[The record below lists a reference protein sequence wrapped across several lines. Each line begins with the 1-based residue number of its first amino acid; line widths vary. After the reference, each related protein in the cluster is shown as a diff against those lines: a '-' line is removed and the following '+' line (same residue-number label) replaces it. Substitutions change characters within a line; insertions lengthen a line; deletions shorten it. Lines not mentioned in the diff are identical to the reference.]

1 MGARFGS
8 QHDTKHLILCA
19 PLLPFISS
27 RSLSLCFFS
36 PKISL
41 VQDSLTHHF
50 TLLRSIFAG
59 LPNQTLIT
67 SCAREPW
74 FLSPNFTLSSSSRYT
89 QFHWLLPRQ
98 RRVTPSLSSL
108 PFSSLAWFSSQRL
121 SSLAADFFARSLQ
134 KNATER
140 WRRRRRLQIS
150 IWSCFLVLRPRFH
163 HLSSRKTASNDSA
176 SKLLLICSNPGGFW
190 VNNNLGSAFPAVASP
205 NFHNSRT
212 VQINDYRT
220 FFQGF
225 INPFV
230 LEIAQNTT
238 FYSTMCCVRHKLMNG
253 SLFFRL
259 LHSSKNN
266 KKNF

>member
-1 MGARFGS
+1 M
-8 QHDTKHLILCA
+8 
-19 PLLPFISS
+19 LLF
-27 RSLSLCFFS
+27 SLLSPHVLALCFFS

-41 VQDSLTHHF
+41 VQGSLTHHF

-108 PFSSLAWFSSQRL
+108 PLSSLVQFASLRF
-121 SSLAADFFARSLQ
+121 SSLAADFFARSVQ

-140 WRRRRRLQIS
+140 WRRRRGKIS

-190 VNNNLGSAFPAVASP
+190 VNNNLGTAFPAVA
-205 NFHNSRT
+205 
-212 VQINDYRT
+212 
-220 FFQGF
+220 
-225 INPFV
+225 
-230 LEIAQNTT
+230 
-238 FYSTMCCVRHKLMNG
+238 
-253 SLFFRL
+253 
-259 LHSSKNN
+259 
-266 KKNF
+266 

>member
-1 MGARFGS
+1 M
-8 QHDTKHLILCA
+8 
-19 PLLPFISS
+19 LLFSLLSPHV
-27 RSLSLCFFS
+27 LSLCFFS

-59 LPNQTLIT
+59 FPNQTLIT

-89 QFHWLLPRQ
+89 QLHWLLPRQ

-108 PFSSLAWFSSQRL
+108 PLSSLAWFSFLRL
-121 SSLAADFFARSLQ
+121 SSLAADFFARSVQ
-134 KNATER
+134 KNVTER
-140 WRRRRRLQIS
+140 WRRSRQIS
-150 IWSCFLVLRPRFH
+150 IWNCFLVLRPRFH

-190 VNNNLGSAFPAVASP
+190 VNNNLGTAFPAVASQ
-205 NFHNSRT
+205 NFYSS
-212 VQINDYRT
+212 VQINDNQT

-230 LEIAQNTT
+230 LDIAQNTT
-238 FYSTMCCVRHKLMNG
+238 FYPTMCCVRHKLMNG

>member
-1 MGARFGS
+1 M
-8 QHDTKHLILCA
+8 
-19 PLLPFISS
+19 LLFSLLSPHV
-27 RSLSLCFFS
+27 LSLCFFS

-108 PFSSLAWFSSQRL
+108 PLSSLVQFSSLRL
-121 SSLAADFFARSLQ
+121 SSFAADFFARSVQ

-140 WRRRRRLQIS
+140 WRRRRRKIS
-150 IWSCFLVLRPRFH
+150 IWSCFLVLRP
-163 HLSSRKTASNDSA
+163 LSSRKTASNDSA

-190 VNNNLGSAFPAVASP
+190 VNNNLGTAFPAVASP

-212 VQINDYRT
+212 VQINDYQT

-238 FYSTMCCVRHKLMNG
+238 FSRRCVVCGTNWWMVRF
-253 SLFFRL
+253 FFRL

>member
-1 MGARFGS
+1 M
-8 QHDTKHLILCA
+8 Q
-19 PLLPFISS
+19 
-27 RSLSLCFFS
+27 
-36 PKISL
+36 
-41 VQDSLTHHF
+41 
-50 TLLRSIFAG
+50 
-59 LPNQTLIT
+59 
-67 SCAREPW
+67 
-74 FLSPNFTLSSSSRYT
+74 
-89 QFHWLLPRQ
+89 
-98 RRVTPSLSSL
+98 
-108 PFSSLAWFSSQRL
+108 FSSLRL

-140 WRRRRRLQIS
+140 WRCRRRQIS

-190 VNNNLGSAFPAVASP
+190 VNNNLGTAFPAVASP
-205 NFHNSRT
+205 NFHSSRT

-238 FYSTMCCVRHKLMNG
+238 FFPTMCCVRHKLMNG
-253 SLFFRL
+253 SLFFVHCSVPRTTRRTFNGVYVSRVESQRAL
-259 LHSSKNN
+259 
-266 KKNF
+266 